1 MLCSLATLDGC
12 LDNYQT
18 RLQCSNSPAPRRRK
32 NSTLIYTVI
41 IYSSLHEMCAT
52 RAKRAGMPVSTRS
65 LSGAGV
71 VERGFVLVR
80 VGGRCPVG
88 SSTFC
93 VDRQLETH
101 SQQTRSVARQRRPER
116 DLAGIIDPQSQISL
130 NTAVSRRNFFFLRYS
145 FQFCSNHVPPP
156 VGSSSHLCLSL
167 PYL

>member
-1 MLCSLATLDGC
+1 MRATLLRRVGIDPFFFC
-12 LDNYQT
+12 FFPLKKPRDSSSVCT
-18 RLQCSNSPAPRRRK
+18 SSPAGSRCGLEGDR
-32 NSTLIYTVI
+32 L
-41 IYSSLHEMCAT
+41 
-52 RAKRAGMPVSTRS
+52 
-65 LSGAGV
+65 AGV

-80 VGGRCPVG
+80 VGGRRPVG